1 MAQTTRS
8 GSALLRPWR
17 WTDVVREFVTYVP
30 DGQTIP
36 DEMWRGRHRNILIL
50 LLAHIPFLFLIGTYE
65 GTESAVTGAT
75 LPAIPFT
82 QVLIELGVLVAFV
95 LLARWSWFSRRMRT
109 AIASMGMVTASAILV
124 HFSGGYIEAHFHF
137 FVVMAVIAIY
147 EDWAPF
153 VLGIVYVTIQHGY
166 FGMIDPSRVY
176 NHAAAINNPWVWAF
190 VHAAFVL
197 GLAGALMTHWYS
209 TERSREEAQ
218 TQLEEARAKSAEVED
233 LEQKKA
239 EIEQAKAEAQ
249 EAKAEAEARQRE
261 VTQLN
266 EHLEAKADAYSAAM
280 TKAAEGDLTVRIDAD
295 SESDEMARIAAAFNE
310 MMDETESAMR
320 EIQTFA
326 REVAVASDDADT
338 ETGEAKQASEE
349 VSQSIQEIASGASE
363 QREMLET
370 VSAEMTDLSAT
381 VEEVAASAET
391 VAERSHETAEIAE
404 AGEDTAEQAI
414 EDAREVQAAIDST
427 VENVETLEA
436 QMAEIGEIIELIGD
450 IAEQTNML
458 ALNANIEAARAGT
471 GEGTASGDG
480 FAVVANEVKQL
491 AEETQESANEIED
504 LIEETQAQTATTV
517 EDARTAEEYM
527 QEAVDAVQDVVDA
540 FAQVAD
546 NADET
551 DSGIQEISDTTDDQA
566 ASTEEAVSMVDE
578 VSDISRTTADV
589 SERASAAA
597 EEQAASISQVSTNVE
612 SLSDQAEALQGLLA
626 SFEVSGTQSGSR
638 RPDDAV
644 AVGDGGRSE

>member
-1 MAQTTRS
+1 MAQTTDS
-8 GSALLRPWR
+8 GSALVRPWR
-17 WTDVVREFVTYVP
+17 WTEVLREFIAYVP
-30 DGQTIP
+30 DGKTIP

-50 LLAHIPFLFLIGTYE
+50 LLAHIPFLFLLGTYE
-65 GTESAVTGAT
+65 GTESAISGAR

-95 LLARWSWFSRRMRT
+95 LLARWSWFSRRTRT
-109 AIASMGMVTASAILV
+109 AIASIGMVTASAILV

-147 EDWAPF
+147 EDWVPF
-153 VLGIVYVTIQHGY
+153 VLGIVYVAIQHGY

-176 NHAAAINNPWVWAF
+176 NHAAAINNPWAWAF
-190 VHAAFVL
+190 IHAAFVL

-218 TQLEEARAKSAEVED
+218 TQLEAARAKSAEVED

-239 EIEQAKAEAQ
+239 EIEQAKSEAED
-249 EAKAEAEARQRE
+249 AKAEAEARERELQR
-261 VTQLN
+261 LN
-266 EHLEAKADAYSAAM
+266 DHLETKANAYSAAM
-280 TKAAEGDLTVRIDAD
+280 TRAADGDLTVRVDAD
-295 SESDEMARIAAAFNE
+295 SESDEMAQIAAAFNE

-326 REVAVASDDADT
+326 REVTTASEDADA

-349 VSQSIQEIASGASE
+349 VSESIQEIASGANE

-381 VEEVAASAET
+381 VEEVAASAQS
-391 VAERSHETAEIAE
+391 VAETSHETAEIAE
-404 AGEDTAEQAI
+404 AGEDTAANAI

-427 VENVETLEA
+427 VENVETLEE
-436 QMAEIGEIIELIGD
+436 QMAEIGDIIELIGD

-458 ALNANIEAARAGT
+458 ALNANIEAARAGSGDGT
-471 GEGTASGDG
+471 GSGDG

-491 AEETQESANEIED
+491 AEETQESAAEIEH
-504 LIEETQAQTATTV
+504 LIEETQAQTETTV
-517 EDARTAEEYM
+517 ADAQTADRYM
-527 QEAVDAVQDVVDA
+527 QEAVEAVQDVVDA
-540 FAQVAD
+540 FSRVAE

-578 VSDISRTTADV
+578 VSEISETTAGV

-597 EEQAASISQVSTNVE
+597 EEQAASISQVSRNVE
-612 SLSDQAEALQGLLA
+612 SLSEQAEALQQLLA
-626 SFEVSGTQSGSR
+626 SFEVSDTASAPQT
-638 RPDDAV
+638 PDGADPA
-644 AVGDGGRSE
+644 ASK